1 MGGAK
6 VVPGSP
12 PAGVAEGTMFA
23 SRNELSDSGVH
34 GVRMQGIWTS
44 EGRVIG
50 IVLNGGYEDDA
61 DLGDVIHYTGDGG
74 RDPNTGKQVDDQGF
88 TAGNRGLV
96 IASALNTPIRV
107 TRGWKCKSDRAPAK
121 GFRYDGLYD
130 VASYAYVRGSEG
142 YFVWRFTLSK
152 HSYST
157 DEAITELGL
166 PADFGPDDFNV
177 FLRDEEGGPESE
189 DVSRLVEML
198 TADSRSDDL
207 NPFLHEEGDGL
218 VGMDLREPED
228 SANVIDFEPLQLSGS
243 GNQVFRLEI
252 PEGLNSSSKRGAAVL
267 LRWRQYGEWDD
278 TPDYND
284 LTPDFKV
291 NFFKADGTELP
302 TRLFELWGYEGSQ
315 VLVFEE
321 VPVACEVL
329 SSARWSI
336 QIDKVLSCPKITTE
350 ESGTCNSV
358 YQFTEHTKAAHVVR
372 VHSNAKQRDDY
383 STSGKFSL
391 RVYGRYGLDEND
403 KVTTQELFTSGYG
416 ESISGARVLPKGTIL
431 VEVLAPFRTWS
442 LSLEDL

>member
-1 MGGAK
+1 MGDAK

-12 PAGVAEGTMFA
+12 PAGVAEGTMFT
-23 SRNELSDSGVH
+23 SRNELADSGVH

-96 IASALNTPIRV
+96 IASALKKPIRV
-107 TRGWKCKSDRAPAK
+107 TRGWKCKSDLAPAK

-142 YFVWRFTLSK
+142 YFVWRFTLTK

-157 DEAITELGL
+157 DEAVTELGL
-166 PADFGPDDFNV
+166 PADFGSDDFNV
-177 FLRDEEGGPESE
+177 FLRDEESGPESD
-189 DVSRLVEML
+189 DVSRLVAML
-198 TADSRSDDL
+198 TADAGTDEL
-207 NPFLHEEGDGL
+207 NPYLL
-218 VGMDLREPED
+218 GMDLRQPED
-228 SANVIDFEPLQLSGS
+228 SANVTDFEPLQLSGS
-243 GNQVFRLEI
+243 GNQVIRLEI
-252 PEGLNSSSKRGAAVL
+252 PEGLNTSSKRGAAVL
-267 LRWRQYGEWDD
+267 LRWRQYGEWDG

-291 NFFKADGTELP
+291 NFFKADGTESP

-315 VLVFEE
+315 VLVFDE

-336 QIDKVLSCPKITTE
+336 QLDKVLSCPKIAKE

-358 YQFTEHTKAAHVVR
+358 YRFIEYTKAAHIVR
-372 VHSNAKQRDDY
+372 VLSDWKQHDGY
-383 STSGKFSL
+383 SRSGQFSL
-391 RVYGRYGLDEND
+391 RAYGRFGQDEND
-403 KVTTQELFTSGYG
+403 SVTRQDLLTSTYD
-416 ESISGARVLPKGTIL
+416 ENFSGSRVLPKGTVL
-431 VEVLAPFRTWS
+431 VEVLAPGRTWS